1 MPEAAIAAPWIRE
14 DMIRAERSPEVVAR
28 RERMEASA
36 LAAEM
41 RLTERHKE
49 RGPVDFYTS
58 ERARSREPL
67 A

>member
-28 RERMEASA
+28 REREEASA
-36 LAAEM
+36 LAHEM
-41 RLTERHKE
+41 RREERRSE

-58 ERARSREPL
+58 DRARSREPIR
-67 A
+67 